1 MKTLKNI
8 LTQGRVATII
18 IVAIILIDQA
28 IKISI
33 KSNMYLGEY
42 IHITDWFYIDFVEN
56 NGMAYGMT
64 FINKLA
70 LSLFRIVA
78 ISALIYYMYK
88 VVAEKSHRWGYVVC
102 LSMIVAG
109 AVGNLID
116 CLFYG
121 MIFSQSTPFDVAEL
135 VTWGEGYAPMLYG
148 KVVDMFYFPLIETTL
163 PQWIPIWGGDDY
175 IFFSPVF
182 NFADSSISVGIVSLV
197 IFFRR
202 ELEGANNTFWRG
214 TRWEKKEQE

>member
-1 MKTLKNI
+1 MGLC
-8 LTQGRVATII
+8 RVP
-18 IVAIILIDQA
+18 LDDCRWSRR
-28 IKISI
+28 KP
-33 KSNMYLGEY
+33 
-42 IHITDWFYIDFVEN
+42 HR
-56 NGMAYGMT
+56 
-64 FINKLA
+64 
-70 LSLFRIVA
+70 LSVLRND
-78 ISALIYYMYK
+78 L
-88 VVAEKSHRWGYVVC
+88 
-102 LSMIVAG
+102 
-109 AVGNLID
+109 
-116 CLFYG
+116 
-121 MIFSQSTPFDVAEL
+121 SQSTPFDVAEL

-182 NFADSSISVGIVSLV
+182 NFADSSISVGIVTLV

>member
-182 NFADSSISVGIVSLV
+182 NFADSSISVGIVTLV

>member
-88 VVAEKSHRWGYVVC
+88 VVAEKNHRWGYVVC